1 MSRHRHISKELIL
14 AARRGQISHEHLVER
29 LLARLAELCPI
40 CREEALATAEEEIPE
55 TAYAEPVAH
64 ALDVEEELA
73 RFERDSET
81 APELLRILQGLSP
94 QQRLLRIRNAPERFA
109 NLALGEFLLDE
120 ARACLPDD
128 PHGSLAWARVAQAVA
143 DIYSI
148 PHPPHQVL
156 AVAYQGNAYRAT
168 GDFDRAQRF
177 LYLARDLSVQTMTSD
192 IDVGAQLH
200 SFLGSLFSDLSR
212 FDEAEEQLRSA
223 AGLYELL
230 ADDLGRARVLIKL
243 GAVLALRGDLPAALQ
258 ADNTAVALLS
268 PHDDEQREC
277 YLGARLN
284 YAIHA
289 LDAGDPVK
297 ARDLIDLE
305 LFEFEQCGPYL
316 RVRFDGLQARIAAAF
331 GNLEEA
337 EAGYR
342 AVLKEL
348 DRQQKGFLAA
358 HYCLELGALY
368 LEQGRYHDLQTIA
381 ARAVQLFQAHETHR
395 EALAALVLF
404 RKAAEARHL
413 TAEALQRIRRFLET
427 AQRDP
432 GARFQLQN

>member
-14 AARRGQISHEHLVER
+14 AARRGQISQEHLAER
-29 LLARLAELCPI
+29 LLTRLAELCPG
-40 CREEALATAEEEIPE
+40 CREETLAAAEEEIPE
-55 TAYAEPVAH
+55 TAYAQPVAH
-64 ALDVEEELA
+64 ALDVEAELA

-81 APELLRILQGLSP
+81 APALLQILQSLSP
-94 QQRLLRIRNAPERFA
+94 QQRLLRIRNTPNRFA
-109 NLALGEFLLDE
+109 NLALGELLLDQ

-128 PHGSLAWARVAQAVA
+128 PQGSLAWAQVAEAVA
-143 DIYSI
+143 AAYPA
-148 PHPPHQVL
+148 PHPAHQVL
-156 AVAYQGNAYRAT
+156 AVAYQGNAYRAA

-192 IDVGAQLH
+192 VDVGAQLH

-284 YAIHA
+284 YAVHA

-305 LFEFEQCGPYL
+305 LPEFEQSGPRL

-331 GNLEEA
+331 GDVDEA

-342 AVLKEL
+342 AVLEEL
-348 DRQQKGFLAA
+348 DRQEHGFNAA
-358 HYCLELGALY
+358 HYCLELGGLY
-368 LEQGRYHDLQTIA
+368 LHQGRYEDLEAIA

-395 EALAALVLF
+395 EALAALVLL
-404 RKAAEARHL
+404 RKAAEARTL
-413 TAEALQRIRRFLET
+413 TTEALNRIHRFLDI

-432 GARFQLQN
+432 AARFRTH